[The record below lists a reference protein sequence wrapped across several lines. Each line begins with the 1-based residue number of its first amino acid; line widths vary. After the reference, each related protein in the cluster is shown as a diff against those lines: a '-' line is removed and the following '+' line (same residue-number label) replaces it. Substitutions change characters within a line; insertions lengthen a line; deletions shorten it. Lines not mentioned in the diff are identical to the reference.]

1 MPCFPEKGSMKILII
16 FTLFICTTQA
26 FAQRANVTI
35 LDSEVESKELERNF
49 NVRRGSTH
57 KSSLPDR
64 DFREEVLSGVET
76 VQKWDELKKD
86 IFFMDLKSKSLAELK
101 KKYPELTL
109 AEIKSLK
116 DRR

>member
-1 MPCFPEKGSMKILII
+1 MKNLIF
-16 FTLFICTTQA
+16 FTLLICTTEA

-35 LDSEVESKELERNF
+35 LDSEIESKELEKEF
-49 NVRRGSTH
+49 DVHRGSTH
-57 KSSLPDR
+57 TSSLPDR

-76 VQKWDELKKD
+76 VHKWDELKKD